1 MTQVPEA
8 GAHRMSTERV
18 PVEDRVVG
26 GEGLPRRMR
35 LATHAFAE
43 TLFTTVDGPPPQ
55 ERLDWLVDDL
65 DDFFTQAGTRA
76 RFAYRLCLWAVSVFA
91 PLMILRLPPFRRLS
105 REKRT
110 HALERMERS
119 FLGLA
124 VFGAKAVVCLVY
136 YEHPDAGRFIG
147 YDGSCLLPTATE
159 VRAEPSSLPE
169 AP

>member
-1 MTQVPEA
+1 MTQAPASGTDGV
-8 GAHRMSTERV
+8 STERV
-18 PVEDRVVG
+18 PVEDGVVG

-43 TLFTTVDGPPPQ
+43 TLFTTVEGPPPK

-65 DDFFTQAGTRA
+65 DDFFAQAGTRA
-76 RFAYRLCLWAVSVFA
+76 RFAYRLCLWAVSLFA
-91 PLMILRLPPFRRLS
+91 PLLIFRLPPFRRLS
-105 REKRT
+105 RERRT

-136 YEHPDAGRFIG
+136 YEHPEAARFIG
-147 YDGSCLLPTATE
+147 YDGSCLLPAASE
-159 VRAEPSSLPE
+159 VRAEPSHLPE
-169 AP
+169 AR